1 MTLAWLA
8 IILLLVVIEVSTVQL
23 TTVWFVVSGIIS
35 MILSI
40 FINSIEI
47 QFAIFVIGGIVLLF
61 TTRPYLMKKLKVKE
75 SRTNL
80 DRVVGMNGI
89 VTQDIDKLKPGEVKV
104 DGKMWTAISDKEIK
118 KGKVVEI
125 LKIEGVKLKVKEID
139 YCLLF

>member
-35 MILSI
+35 MIISI

-47 QFAIFVIGGIVLLF
+47 EFAIFVIGGIVLLF

-139 YCLLF
+139 

>member
-1 MTLAWLA
+1 MTLAWLT

-80 DRVVGMNGI
+80 DRVVGMNGV

-139 YCLLF
+139 

>member
-1 MTLAWLA
+1 MTFIWLA
-8 IILLLVVIEVSTVQL
+8 IILLLVVIEISTVQL

-35 MILSI
+35 MIISI

-47 QFAIFVIGGIVLLF
+47 EFAIFVIGGILLLF

-80 DRVVGMNGI
+80 DRVIGMNGV
-89 VTQDIDKLKPGEVKV
+89 VTQDIEKLSPGEVKV
-104 DGKMWTAISDKEIK
+104 DGKRWTAIANEEIK

-139 YCLLF
+139 

>member
-23 TTVWFVVSGIIS
+23 TIVWFVVSGIIS

-80 DRVVGMNGI
+80 DRVVGMNGV

-139 YCLLF
+139 

>member
-1 MTLAWLA
+1 MTFIWLA
-8 IILLLVVIEVSTVQL
+8 IILLLVVIEISTVQL

-80 DRVVGMNGI
+80 DRVVGMNGV

-139 YCLLF
+139 

>member
-1 MTLAWLA
+1 MTLAWLT

-80 DRVVGMNGI
+80 DRVVGMNGV

-104 DGKMWTAISDKEIK
+104 DGKMWTAIANEEIK

-139 YCLLF
+139 

>member
-1 MTLAWLA
+1 MTLAWLT

-47 QFAIFVIGGIVLLF
+47 QFAIFVIGGILLLF

-139 YCLLF
+139 

>member
-47 QFAIFVIGGIVLLF
+47 QFAIFVIGGILLLF

-80 DRVVGMNGI
+80 DRVIGMNGV
-89 VTQDIDKLKPGEVKV
+89 VTQDIEKLSPGEVKV

-139 YCLLF
+139 

>member
-1 MTLAWLA
+1 MTFIWLA
-8 IILLLVVIEVSTVQL
+8 IILLLVVIEISTVQL

-35 MILSI
+35 MIISI

-47 QFAIFVIGGIVLLF
+47 EFAIFVIGGIVLLF

-80 DRVVGMNGI
+80 DRVIGMHGV
-89 VTQDIDKLKPGEVKV
+89 VTQDIEKLSPGEVKV
-104 DGKMWTAISDKEIK
+104 DGKRWTAIANEEIK

-139 YCLLF
+139 

>member
-47 QFAIFVIGGIVLLF
+47 QFAIFVIGCIVLLF
-61 TTRPYLMKKLKVKE
+61 TTRPYLM
-75 SRTNL
+75 
-80 DRVVGMNGI
+80 
-89 VTQDIDKLKPGEVKV
+89 
-104 DGKMWTAISDKEIK
+104 
-118 KGKVVEI
+118 
-125 LKIEGVKLKVKEID
+125 
-139 YCLLF
+139 

>member
-139 YCLLF
+139 

>member
-1 MTLAWLA
+1 VTLAWLA

-80 DRVVGMNGI
+80 DRVIGMNGV
-89 VTQDIDKLKPGEVKV
+89 VTQDIEKLSPGEVKV
-104 DGKMWTAISDKEIK
+104 DGKRWTAISDKEIK

-139 YCLLF
+139 

>member
-40 FINSIEI
+40 FMNSIEI

-80 DRVVGMNGI
+80 DRVIGMHGV
-89 VTQDIDKLKPGEVKV
+89 VTQDIEKLSPGEVKV
-104 DGKMWTAISDKEIK
+104 DGKRWTAIANEEIK

-139 YCLLF
+139 

>member
-80 DRVVGMNGI
+80 DRVVGMNGV

-139 YCLLF
+139 

>member
-1 MTLAWLA
+1 MTFIWLA
-8 IILLLVVIEVSTVQL
+8 IILLLVVIEISTVQL

-35 MILSI
+35 MIISI

-80 DRVVGMNGI
+80 DRVVGMNGV

-139 YCLLF
+139 

>member
-1 MTLAWLA
+1 
-8 IILLLVVIEVSTVQL
+8 
-23 TTVWFVVSGIIS
+23 
-35 MILSI
+35 
-40 FINSIEI
+40 
-47 QFAIFVIGGIVLLF
+47 
-61 TTRPYLMKKLKVKE
+61 MKKLKVKE

-139 YCLLF
+139 